1 MQARI
6 KQGLIL
12 LVLALLLGGCS
23 LLQQAQVWKEPEVQ
37 VVSSR
42 LVGLTLD
49 KASLELDLSVK
60 NPNAYAI
67 QLGALDYALQLQG
80 AKVLTG
86 QQNQGQKLAA
96 NASQG
101 LVLPLELEFAELA
114 RLVTGLSQLQVLDYA
129 VDGGMMVDVP
139 LLGPKRLPFSVS
151 GDLPI
156 PRPPSLSL
164 EGVRQQR
171 LSFNGADLVVSLLL
185 NNPNAF
191 DLQIEGLDY
200 ALALNN
206 QPVTQGK
213 LPSKVVMAAGSQ
225 SRLDVPVSVSFG
237 RSALALYEI
246 LQRGGQMDYRLELDS
261 QIGSSLPLL
270 KSFPFETQQ
279 TGQIRLTR

>member
-12 LVLALLLGGCS
+12 LVLVLLGGCS
-23 LLQQAQVWKEPEVQ
+23 ALKDAQIWKDPEVR
-37 VVSSR
+37 VASSR

-49 KASLELDLSVK
+49 KALLELDLSVK
-60 NPNAYAI
+60 NPNAYGI
-67 QLGALDYALQLQG
+67 QLGALYYGLQLQG
-80 AKVLTG
+80 ARVVSG
-86 QQNQGQKLAA
+86 QQTQGQKLAA
-96 NASQG
+96 NASQN

-114 RLVTGLSQLQVLDYA
+114 KLVSGLSQLKVLDYA
-129 VDGGMMVDVP
+129 VEGGMTVEVP
-139 LLGPKRLPFSVS
+139 LLGPKRLPFSFA

-171 LSFNGADLVVSLLL
+171 LGFNGADLVVSLRLD
-185 NNPNAF
+185 NPNAF
-191 DLQIEGLDY
+191 DLQIEALDY
-200 ALALNN
+200 ALALND

-213 LPSKVVMAAGSQ
+213 LPSKVALAAGSQ
-225 SRLDVPVSVSFG
+225 SRLDVPVSVSFS

-246 LQRGGQMDYRLELDS
+246 LQRGGQMNYRLELDS